1 MFIHDHYKKL
11 AIEAIKK
18 DFKNFNEDCLEEIA
32 YNEKDFNNRI
42 FVFNY
47 SSDVTYLYVVTVHPD
62 KSTRILSTT
71 PDVLYNVVEYQIIT
85 YRKEN

>member
-32 YNEKDFNNRI
+32 YNEM
-42 FVFNY
+42 
-47 SSDVTYLYVVTVHPD
+47 
-62 KSTRILSTT
+62 
-71 PDVLYNVVEYQIIT
+71 VEISIET
-85 YRKEN
+85 

>member
-11 AIEAIKK
+11 AIGAIKK
-18 DFKNFNEDCLEEIA
+18 DLKNFNEDCLEEIA

-47 SSDVTYLYVVTVHPD
+47 SSDVTYLYVVTIHPD
-62 KSTRILSTT
+62 KS
-71 PDVLYNVVEYQIIT
+71 VYVEY
-85 YRKEN
+85 YYNEYGYSVVNGKVE

>member
-18 DFKNFNEDCLEEIA
+18 DLRNFNEDCLEEIA

-47 SSDVTYLYVVTVHPD
+47 SSDVNYLYIVTVHPN
-62 KSTRILSTT
+62 KSA
-71 PDVLYNVVEYQIIT
+71 DVEVYFNEYGYSVVDGKVE
-85 YRKEN
+85 

>member
-18 DFKNFNEDCLEEIA
+18 DLKNFNEDCLEEIA

-47 SSDVTYLYVVTVHPD
+47 SSDVTYLYVVIVHPD
-62 KSTRILSTT
+62 KS
-71 PDVLYNVVEYQIIT
+71 VYVEHYYNEYSYSVVNGKVE
-85 YRKEN
+85 

>member
-1 MFIHDHYKKL
+1 MFTHDYCEK
-11 AIEAIKK
+11 IAIKAIK
-18 DFKNFNEDCLEEIA
+18 DHIYEFDESHLKEIA

-62 KSTRILSTT
+62 KSA
-71 PDVLYNVVEYQIIT
+71 DVEHYYNEYAYSVED
-85 YRKEN
+85 KK

>member
-18 DFKNFNEDCLEEIA
+18 DLHNFNEDCLEEIA

-47 SSDVTYLYVVTVHPD
+47 NSDVTYLYVVTVHPD
-62 KSTRILSTT
+62 KSVYVEHYYSE
-71 PDVLYNVVEYQIIT
+71 YGYSVVDGKVE
-85 YRKEN
+85 

>member
-1 MFIHDHYKKL
+1 MTFIHDHYKKR

-18 DFKNFNEDCLEEIA
+18 DLSNFNEDFLTEIA

-47 SSDVTYLYVVTVHPD
+47 SNDVTYLYIVTVHQE
-62 KSTRILSTT
+62 SV
-71 PDVLYNVVEYQIIT
+71 DVENYFYEYGYSVVNGKVE
-85 YRKEN
+85 

>member
-18 DFKNFNEDCLEEIA
+18 DLKNFNEDCLEEIA

-62 KSTRILSTT
+62 KS
-71 PDVLYNVVEYQIIT
+71 VYVEHYYNEYGYSVVDGKVE
-85 YRKEN
+85 